1 LRLIEESSLIFLLK
15 VNLWTPSELLYLF
28 GCICNELLIRL
39 SNPLITIESDL
50 RLMFAVDNS
59 SSLDVNLDY
68 SPVSFL
74 RYESRVSSVGFCK
87 ILFEEV
93 LL

>member
-1 LRLIEESSLIFLLK
+1 LIEESSLIFLLK

-50 RLMFAVDNS
+50 RLMLAVDNS

-74 RYESRVSSVGFCK
+74 RYESRVSSVGFYK
-87 ILFEEV
+87 ILFEDV